1 MAAREARA
9 LHGSTLRERQIRSL
23 ALMLALGL
31 FAASALQLAGGHQGG
46 TSTPRAAILI
56 TLILFGIV
64 GAYTIQL
71 AEVFHSRR
79 TARERENGEER
90 EGDPPGPVEPNA
102 ASQNAGC
109 GVVVAAA
116 SNDGGGVVDSAMEAY
131 SLFEVVSAQAPVGI
145 AYFDRMLLCVL
156 VNDALTQLDGL
167 SVEQHRGR
175 HVREI
180 LPSPLGDAV
189 AEDMLRVIQTG
200 VATNGLPVKVETR
213 ACPGQQRNWLISY
226 APLRLSNREIMGVGC
241 TIEDVT
247 ERLQIERERERLVVD
262 LREAVRARDDFL
274 SIASHELRTPLSTL
288 ALGTSELIRAADSG
302 KVPTAAQ
309 LKKQAE
315 RLRSQ
320 AQRLERLVSTVLDVS
335 RIVQGRVKLF
345 PETLDASAV
354 VREHCERMREDAS
367 RAGATIQLTCEE
379 QIMGCFDRTRLEQIV
394 DNLLSNAIK
403 FGAGKPID
411 VTLAAT
417 PEMVSLTVHDRG
429 LGIAKEDQARI
440 FERFER
446 AVSAKHYGGLGLGL
460 WVVRQ
465 IVESMGGT
473 IFVTSELGKG
483 STFVVEWP
491 RIAA

>member
-1 MAAREARA
+1 MGLQVARA
-9 LHGSTLRERQIRSL
+9 FEGSTSRERQVRAL

-31 FAASALQLAGGHQGG
+31 FAASALQLAGAPPDE
-46 TSTPRAAILI
+46 TSTPRAAMLV

-64 GAYTIQL
+64 GAYTIQIADACEPRG
-71 AEVFHSRR
+71 AERDDPVSARPLSAETSLR
-79 TARERENGEER
+79 TRETG
-90 EGDPPGPVEPNA
+90 A
-102 ASQNAGC
+102 
-109 GVVVAAA
+109 
-116 SNDGGGVVDSAMEAY
+116 VVDSAREAR
-131 SLFEVVSAQAPVGI
+131 SLLEIVTSQTPVGI
-145 AYFDRMLLCVL
+145 AYFDRMLVCVL

-167 SVEQHRGR
+167 SVEEHRGK
-175 HVREI
+175 HVRDI
-180 LPSPLGDAV
+180 LPCPLGDAV

-213 ACPGQQRNWLISY
+213 SLPEQQRNWLISY
-226 APLRLSNREIMGVGC
+226 APLRLPNREIMGVGC

-247 ERLQIERERERLVVD
+247 ERLAVERERERLVVE

-302 KVPTAAQ
+302 KMPTPAQ
-309 LKKQAE
+309 LRRQAE

-320 AQRLERLVSTVLDVS
+320 AQRLERLVTTVLDVS

-345 PETLDASAV
+345 PEHLDASAV
-354 VREHCERMREDAS
+354 VREHCERLREDAA
-367 RAGATIQLTCEE
+367 RAGSTLELAIEE
-379 QIMGCFDRTRLEQIV
+379 GIVGSFDRTRLEQIV

-417 PEMVSLTVHDRG
+417 PEMVSLTVRDRG
-429 LGIAKEDQARI
+429 MGIAKEDQARI

-446 AVSAKHYGGLGLGL
+446 AVSSKHYGGLGLGL

>member
-1 MAAREARA
+1 MATQEARSLQA
-9 LHGSTLRERQIRSL
+9 STSRERHIRSL

-31 FAASALQLAGGHQGG
+31 FAASALQLASGHHAQA
-46 TSTPRAAILI
+46 STPRAAILV
-56 TLILFGIV
+56 TLILFGVV

-71 AEVFHSRR
+71 ADTFERRRSTHEDPDSAPPTTSTAEV
-79 TARERENGEER
+79 
-90 EGDPPGPVEPNA
+90 PGK
-102 ASQNAGC
+102 SG
-109 GVVVAAA
+109 AAA
-116 SNDGGGVVDSAMEAY
+116 VDSAMEAH
-131 SLFEVVSAQAPVGI
+131 SLFQVVSSQAPVGI

-167 SVEQHRGR
+167 SVEEHRGR
-175 HVREI
+175 HVRDI
-180 LPSPLGDAV
+180 LPSPLGEAV

-200 VATNGLPVKVETR
+200 AATNGLPVKVETR
-213 ACPGQQRNWLISY
+213 ACPGQPRNWLISY
-226 APLRLSNREIMGVGC
+226 APLRLSNREMMGVGC

-247 ERLQIERERERLVVD
+247 ERLQVEKERERLVVE

-288 ALGTSELIRAADSG
+288 ALGTGELIRAADSG
-302 KVPTAAQ
+302 RMPTPAQ

-320 AQRLERLVSTVLDVS
+320 AQRLERLVTTVLDVS

-345 PETLDASAV
+345 PEELDASAV
-354 VREHCERMREDAS
+354 VSEHCERMREDAA
-367 RAGATIQLTCEE
+367 RAGSTINLTCEPG
-379 QIMGCFDRTRLEQIV
+379 IIGSFDRTRLEQIV

-403 FGAGKPID
+403 FGGGKPID
-411 VTLAAT
+411 VTLEAS

-446 AVSAKHYGGLGLGL
+446 AVSSKHYGGLGLGL

-465 IVESMGGT
+465 IVESMGGS
-473 IFVTSELGKG
+473 IFVSSELGRG